1 MENLPETH
9 TEFLDRIW
17 AAVIE
22 RAETPPNSIHG
33 PDHWVRVERN
43 GLYVAGRTG
52 ADPVVVSLFA
62 VFHDSCRVN
71 DHIDPG
77 HGRRG
82 AELATAMRDLLD
94 MIDEDQFELLVHA
107 CNWHTDRTH
116 HDDRTIG
123 ACWDADRLDL
133 RRAGIE
139 PAARYFNTEPAIEIV
154 SAGRLDTLDELVLR
168 PH

>member
-1 MENLPETH
+1 MDGLPESH
-9 TEFLDRIW
+9 VEFLARTW
-17 AAVIE
+17 TAVIE
-22 RAETPPNSIHG
+22 RACTRPHSIHG
-33 PDHWVRVERN
+33 PDHWARVERN
-43 GLYVAGRTG
+43 GLYVARVTG

-62 VFHDSCRVN
+62 VFHDSCRIN

-82 AELATAMRDLLD
+82 AELARSMRDELHL
-94 MIDEDQFELLVHA
+94 IDDDQFERLVHA

-116 HDDRTIG
+116 HDDPTIA

-139 PAARYFNTEPAIEIV
+139 PAVRYFNTEPAIEIV
-154 SAGRLDTLDELVLR
+154 SAGELQRLEQLAVREV
-168 PH
+168 

>member
-9 TEFLDRIW
+9 LEFLDRIW
-17 AAVIE
+17 AEVVE
-22 RAETPPNSIHG
+22 RADTRPHSIHG

-43 GLYVAGRTG
+43 GLYVARQTE

-62 VFHDSCRVN
+62 VFHDSCRIN
-71 DHIDPG
+71 DHIDPD

-82 AELATAMRDLLD
+82 AALAKSMRDELD
-94 MIDEDQFELLVHA
+94 MIDEEQFELLVHA
-107 CNWHTDRTH
+107 CNGHTDHTH
-116 HDDRTIG
+116 HDDPTIG

-139 PAARYFNTEPAIEIV
+139 PAVRYFNTAPAIEIV
-154 SAGRLDTLDELVLR
+154 SASALEKLEELRVRAL
-168 PH
+168 